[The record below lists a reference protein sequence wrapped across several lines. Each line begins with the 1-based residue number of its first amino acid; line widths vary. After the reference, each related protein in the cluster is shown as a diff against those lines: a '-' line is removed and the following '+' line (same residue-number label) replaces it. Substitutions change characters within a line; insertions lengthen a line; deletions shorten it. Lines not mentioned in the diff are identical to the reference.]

1 MIPAQEALQRL
12 RAGNARFV
20 DNKTSRDSRI
30 TQAHREALA
39 DGQAPFAIV
48 LGCSDSR
55 VPAELV
61 FDQRLGDLF
70 VIRVAGNVV
79 EPSLIGSVEYAAAH
93 LGTRLV
99 VVMGHSHCGAVG
111 ATLAE
116 LQKKTPD
123 LSPGIRAI
131 VDRIRPAF
139 EGLSIDESDRDET
152 IEQAVIANVLTS
164 VSKLQDESTILRN
177 LVENDGL
184 KIVGAHCA
192 LHTGFV
198 DFFHGIPFE

>member
-79 EPSLIGSVEYAAAH
+79 EPSLIGSVAYAAAP
-93 LGTRLV
+93 LVNCRRSEVPAVVKYIEAAFARLGLTATAGTRDWEV
-99 VVMGHSHCGAVG
+99 ARD
-111 ATLAE
+111 AR
-116 LQKKTPD
+116 P
-123 LSPGIRAI
+123 LSAWFGVCQRLSARA
-131 VDRIRPAF
+131 DRKI
-139 EGLSIDESDRDET
+139 LSEAYLEH
-152 IEQAVIANVLTS
+152 VILN
-164 VSKLQDESTILRN
+164 N
-177 LVENDGL
+177 
-184 KIVGAHCA
+184 
-192 LHTGFV
+192 F
-198 DFFHGIPFE
+198 